1 MRPFVVV
8 YNAITVDGGITGFE
22 ADLATYY
29 GIASEWPVDA
39 ILVGADTFLLSGEGF
54 DRVDRIPAKK
64 PEQKGGPLMVIPDS
78 RGRIKNIKMLRDSE
92 YWGDI
97 LILCSRATPR
107 SHLEYLK
114 KRGVEYYVAGDEHVD
129 LAAALDYLAE
139 KHDVK
144 YVRVD
149 SGGRLNGAL
158 LQAGLVDEV
167 VALIHPQVVGS
178 AGKGTMFVLPQAADG
193 ESAIPLKLISFK
205 KMGHGLVLIRYSVS
219 ERIQKES

>member
-1 MRPFVVV
+1 MKPFVVV

-29 GIASEWPVDA
+29 GIASDWPIDA

-54 DRVDRIPAKK
+54 DRADRIPAKK
-64 PEQKGGPLMVIPDS
+64 PEPKGGHLMVIPDS
-78 RGRIKNIKMLRDSE
+78 KGRIKNIKMLRNSE

-97 LILCSRATPR
+97 LILCSHATPR

-114 KRGVEYYVAGDEHVD
+114 KRRVEYFVAGDEHVD
-129 LAAALDYLAE
+129 LAAALDYLND
-139 KHDVK
+139 KHGVK

-167 VALIHPQVVGS
+167 VTLIHPQVVGN
-178 AGKGTMFVLPQAADG
+178 ARKGTMFVLPQAAEG
-193 ESAIPLKLISFK
+193 ESAIPLELISVK
-205 KMGHGLVLIRYSVS
+205 RMGRGLVLIRYSVP
-219 ERIQKES
+219 ERIQ